1 MGARRVARTFEQD
14 AYNARV
20 TGTTPGLV
28 DIVRDFLVVDQ
39 AMRSLF
45 ERFRSGALS
54 FEEVRDRI
62 SADEGSALFRL
73 KERCHSLFR
82 ADADAPQ
89 AARPREVLF
98 DLAVGSLFH
107 ETMKF
112 RENFYQREIYGPRVR
127 ALRDAAGEEA
137 TALFLEFEKILATV
151 SENLEQGLSESEAL
165 LTRTREQ
172 LAVLLTE
179 EPEDGRVVRYLIE
192 HRDAVEA
199 VFCEDLDAL
208 LARVYGDTAAGFAQ
222 AGRSYLESGYFEEAD
237 RMLAEAVARG
247 GECKALEPLGL
258 YARGMAAYMKGN
270 YTESVAQLERW
281 IDGEEPRE
289 AAQIELACAAIS
301 KIDQL
306 AQGGDHEPAIPAAA
320 SLLERLSGLRP
331 GSGPA
336 GKGAQ

>member
-1 MGARRVARTFEQD
+1 MA
-14 AYNARV
+14 
-20 TGTTPGLV
+20 GTTPGLV
-28 DIVRDFLVVDQ
+28 DIVRDFLAVHQ

-45 ERFRSGALS
+45 ERFRNGTLR
-54 FEEVRDRI
+54 FQEVEDRI
-62 SADEGSALFRL
+62 AADEGSALFRL
-73 KERCHSLFR
+73 KERCHALFR
-82 ADADAPQ
+82 SGADASQ

-127 ALRDAAGEEA
+127 ALREEAGEEA
-137 TALFLEFEKILATV
+137 TALFLEFEKILASV
-151 SENLEQGLSESEAL
+151 SEDVEQGLNETEAL
-165 LTRTREQ
+165 LERTREQ

-179 EPEDGRVVRYLIE
+179 EPGDGRVARYLLE

-199 VFCEDLDAL
+199 VFCEGLDAL
-208 LARVYGDTAAGFAQ
+208 LARIYGDTAAGLAQ
-222 AGRSYLESGYFEEAD
+222 AGRSYLESGYFEEAE

-247 GECKALEPLGL
+247 GERSALEPLAL
-258 YARGMAAYMKGN
+258 YARGMAAYMKGE

-281 IDGEEPRE
+281 AHCEEPGE
-289 AAQIELACAAIS
+289 PAQIELAYTAIS

-306 AQGGDHEPAIPAAA
+306 AQGGEHEPVIAAAA

-331 GSGPA
+331 RSGPA
-336 GKGAQ
+336 PKKG

>member
-1 MGARRVARTFEQD
+1 MGARKVARAFEQD
-14 AYNARV
+14 AYNARMV
-20 TGTTPGLV
+20 ETTPGLV

-45 ERFRSGALS
+45 ERFRSGTLR
-54 FEEVRDRI
+54 FEEVSDRI
-62 SADEGSALFRL
+62 AADERSALFRL
-73 KERCHSLFR
+73 KERCHALFR
-82 ADADAPQ
+82 SGADAPQ
-89 AARPREVLF
+89 TARPREMLF

-127 ALRDAAGEEA
+127 ALREGAGEEA
-137 TALFLEFEKILATV
+137 AELFQEFEKILASV
-151 SENLEQGLSESEAL
+151 SEDLVQGLNETEAL
-165 LTRTREQ
+165 LERTREQ

-179 EPEDGRVVRYLIE
+179 EPGDGRVERYLIE

-199 VFCEDLDAL
+199 VFCEGLDAL
-208 LARVYGDTAAGFAQ
+208 LARVHGDTAAGFAQ
-222 AGRSYLESGYFEEAD
+222 AGRSYLASGYFEEAE

-247 GECKALEPLGL
+247 GERSALEPPAL
-258 YARGMAAYMKGN
+258 YARGMAAYMKGE

-281 IDGEEPRE
+281 SHCEELGEPAE
-289 AAQIELACAAIS
+289 IELAYTAVS

-306 AQGGDHEPAIPAAA
+306 AQGGDHEPVIAAA
-320 SLLERLSGLRP
+320 AALLERLSGLRA

-336 GKGAQ
+336 GESG

>member
-1 MGARRVARTFEQD
+1 M
-14 AYNARV
+14 
-20 TGTTPGLV
+20 TGTTPGIV

-45 ERFRSGALS
+45 ERFRSGALR
-54 FEEVRDRI
+54 FEEVRDRF

-73 KERCHSLFR
+73 KERCHALFR
-82 ADADAPQ
+82 VAADAPQ
-89 AARPREVLF
+89 AVRPREVLF

-137 TALFLEFEKILATV
+137 VALFLEFEKILATV
-151 SENLEQGLSESEAL
+151 SENLEQGLSETEAL

-179 EPEDGRVVRYLIE
+179 EPGDGRVVRYLIE
-192 HRDAVEA
+192 NRDAVEA
-199 VFCEDLDAL
+199 VFCEGLDAL
-208 LARVYGDTAAGFAQ
+208 LARVHGDTAAGFVQ
-222 AGRSYLESGYFEEAD
+222 AGRSYLGSGYFDEAD
-237 RMLAEAVARG
+237 CMLAEAAARG
-247 GECKALEPLGL
+247 GECKALEPLTL
-258 YARGMAAYMKGN
+258 YARGMAAYMKGD

-281 IDGEEPRE
+281 VHCEEPGEE
-289 AAQIELACAAIS
+289 AQIALAHAAIS

-306 AQGGDHEPAIPAAA
+306 AQGGDHEPVIAAA
-320 SLLERLSGLRP
+320 AALLERLSGLLP
-331 GSGPA
+331 GPGPA
-336 GKGAQ
+336 GNTG

>member
-1 MGARRVARTFEQD
+1 M
-14 AYNARV
+14 

-45 ERFRSGALS
+45 ERFRSGTLR
-54 FEEVRDRI
+54 FEEVKDRI
-62 SADEGSALFRL
+62 SADEGSELFRL
-73 KERCHSLFR
+73 KERCHALFR
-82 ADADAPQ
+82 SGAGAPR

-127 ALRDAAGEEA
+127 ALREAAEEETA
-137 TALFLEFEKILATV
+137 ALFLEFEKILATV
-151 SENLEQGLSESEAL
+151 SESLEQGLSETEAL

-179 EPEDGRVVRYLIE
+179 EPGDGYVARYLIE

-199 VFCEDLDAL
+199 VFCEGLEVL
-208 LARVYGDTAAGFAQ
+208 LARLHGDAAAGFVQ
-222 AGRSYLESGYFEEAD
+222 AGRSYLASGYFEEAE
-237 RMLAEAVARG
+237 RMLAEAVAHG
-247 GECKALEPLGL
+247 GERSALEPLAL
-258 YARGMAAYMKGN
+258 YARGMAAYMKGE

-281 IDGEEPRE
+281 THCAEPGE
-289 AAQIELACAAIS
+289 AAQIGLAYAAVS

-306 AQGGDHEPAIPAAA
+306 AQGGQHEPVIPVAA
-320 SLLERLSGLRP
+320 SLLECLSGLRA
-331 GSGPA
+331 GSRPA
-336 GKGAQ
+336 GNVG